1 MLDNLI
7 VGLSAALQLK
17 QFLFMVL
24 GTVIGLWVGVLP
36 GLGGPVAMAILI
48 PFTFAMD
55 PLSAL
60 LMLASISVGAAFGGS
75 VTSILL
81 NIPGEASSAA
91 TAYDGYPMAQQG
103 KAKVA
108 MGLSA
113 GASMAAAIIGVLIL
127 MFASGPVAKAALAF
141 SPAEYFALAI
151 LGLTVVSVAALGST
165 TKGLAMGALG
175 IAISLIG
182 IDSILGV
189 ERYTFGFVYLL
200 DGISFVPVMV
210 GLFAITELTSMILE
224 GGTIAKAG
232 RLEGSLWDGFL
243 DTFRYPFTL
252 IQSTAVGAFLGM
264 IPGIGATAA
273 NFLAYSVAQRSSK
286 HPERFGKGAPEG
298 VIAPEASNNSCI
310 PTSLI
315 PALTLGIPGGATSAI
330 LLVAVTLQGLR
341 PGPMLFTSNPQLI
354 WGFFMGLMVGAV
366 MATVLYL
373 IMIPWFALI
382 TIVRIEL
389 MAPMLLIITLFGA
402 YANERNVMDVFVAIV
417 FGLFGYFLRRHGY
430 PLISLVIG
438 LILGKLA
445 EGSFH
450 QALMISDHDYSGF
463 RSPSDVGGDLRVLP
477 CAYPLAG
484 AQEAPRSGRPVR
496 VRVTDRVTTPNAPR
510 CPWARPLMPYFGS
523 ADSPEAPEHQ
533 QPFWASA
540 GIQFPRKGGPPGL
553 GPRRIPVFRQTKMKR
568 DSRVA
573 KCVPLH
579 ADGDGWHCR
588 A

>member
-1 MLDNLI
+1 MFDNLYL
-7 VGLSAALQLK
+7 GLMAALQLK
-17 QFLFMVL
+17 QFLFMVA

-48 PFTFAMD
+48 PFTFTMD

-75 VTSILL
+75 ITSILL

-113 GASMAAAIIGVLIL
+113 GASMVAGFVGVLIL
-127 MFASGPVAKAALAF
+127 MFVSGPVVKVALAF

-165 TKGLAMGALG
+165 VKGLAMGALG

-182 IDSILGV
+182 VDSILGT
-189 ERYTFGFVYLL
+189 ERYTFGHVYLL
-200 DGISFVPVMV
+200 DGISFVPVMI
-210 GLFAITELTSMILE
+210 GLFAITELITMIIE
-224 GGTIAKAG
+224 GGTIAKSG
-232 RLEGSLWDGFL
+232 KLEGSLWQGFW
-243 DTFRYPFTL
+243 DTFKYPFTL
-252 IQSTAVGAFLGM
+252 TQSTVLGAFIGI
-264 IPGIGATAA
+264 IPGLGATAA
-273 NFLAYSVAQRSSK
+273 NFLAYSVAMRSSK
-286 HPERFGKGAPEG
+286 HPDRFGKGAPEG

-315 PALTLGIPGGATSAI
+315 PALTLGIPGGATAAI
-330 LLVAVTLQGLR
+330 LLVAVTVQGLR
-341 PGPMLFTSNPQLI
+341 PGPMLFTSNPELI
-354 WGFFMGLMVGAV
+354 WGFYMGLLIGVL

-373 IMIPWFALI
+373 VMIPWFAMI
-382 TIVRIEL
+382 TLVRIEL

-402 YANERNVMDVFVAIV
+402 YANERNMLDVFVAIA
-417 FGLFGYFLRRHGY
+417 FGLFGYFARRHGY

-450 QALMISDHDYSGF
+450 QALQISDGDYSVF
-463 RSPSDVGGDLRVLP
+463 VL
-477 CAYPLAG
+477 
-484 AQEAPRSGRPVR
+484 
-496 VRVTDRVTTPNAPR
+496 
-510 CPWARPLMPYFGS
+510 RPLS
-523 ADSPEAPEHQ
+523 ATIFAICIVLVLWPKAKKQ
-533 QPFWASA
+533 L
-540 GIQFPRKGGPPGL
+540 GKGGAE
-553 GPRRIPVFRQTKMKR
+553 VT
-568 DSRVA
+568 
-573 KCVPLH
+573 
-579 ADGDGWHCR
+579 
-588 A
+588 

>member
-1 MLDNLI
+1 MVDNLI
-7 VGLSAALQLK
+7 LGLTAALQLK
-17 QFLFMVL
+17 QFMFMVL

-48 PFTFAMD
+48 PFTFSMD

-91 TAYDGYPMAQQG
+91 TAYDGYPMAQRG

-113 GASMAAAIIGVLIL
+113 GASMAAAIAGVLIL
-127 MFASGPVAKAALAF
+127 MFAF

-165 TKGLAMGALG
+165 IKGLAMGALG

-182 IDSILGV
+182 IDSILGS

-210 GLFAITELTSMILE
+210 GLFAITELTSMILQ
-224 GGTIAKAG
+224 GGTIARAG
-232 RLEGSLWDGFL
+232 RLEGSLWDGFW

-252 IQSTAVGAFLGM
+252 VQSTAVGAFLGM

-273 NFLAYSVAQRSSK
+273 NFLAYSVAQRSSR

-341 PGPMLFTSNPQLI
+341 PGPMLFTSNPELI
-354 WGFFMGLMVGAV
+354 WGFFMGLLIGAI

-373 IMIPWFALI
+373 VMIPWFALI
-382 TIVRIEL
+382 TIVRVEL
-389 MAPMLLIITLFGA
+389 LAPMLLIITLFGA
-402 YANERNVMDVFVAIV
+402 YAN
-417 FGLFGYFLRRHGY
+417 
-430 PLISLVIG
+430 
-438 LILGKLA
+438 
-445 EGSFH
+445 
-450 QALMISDHDYSGF
+450 
-463 RSPSDVGGDLRVLP
+463 
-477 CAYPLAG
+477 
-484 AQEAPRSGRPVR
+484 
-496 VRVTDRVTTPNAPR
+496 
-510 CPWARPLMPYFGS
+510 
-523 ADSPEAPEHQ
+523 
-533 QPFWASA
+533 
-540 GIQFPRKGGPPGL
+540 
-553 GPRRIPVFRQTKMKR
+553 
-568 DSRVA
+568 
-573 KCVPLH
+573 
-579 ADGDGWHCR
+579 
-588 A
+588 

>member
-7 VGLSAALQLK
+7 LGLTAALQLK
-17 QFLFMVL
+17 QFFFMIV

-48 PFTFAMD
+48 PFTFSMD

-75 VTSILL
+75 ITSILL

-103 KAKVA
+103 KAMVA

-113 GASMAAAIIGVLIL
+113 GASMAAAIVGVLIL

-165 TKGLAMGALG
+165 IKGLAMGALG

-182 IDSILGV
+182 VDSILGS

-232 RLEGSLWDGFL
+232 KLEGSLWDGFW

-341 PGPMLFTSNPQLI
+341 PGPMLFTSNPELI
-354 WGFFMGLMVGAV
+354 WGFFAGLLVGAV
-366 MATVLYL
+366 MATALYL
-373 IMIPWFALI
+373 VMIPWFALI

-402 YANERNVMDVFVAIV
+402 YANERNMMDVFVAIL
-417 FGLFGYFLRRHGY
+417 FGLFGYFARRHGY

-450 QALMISDHDYSGF
+450 QALMISDHDYSVF
-463 RSPSDVGGDLRVLP
+463 FL
-477 CAYPLAG
+477 
-484 AQEAPRSGRPVR
+484 
-496 VRVTDRVTTPNAPR
+496 
-510 CPWARPLMPYFGS
+510 RPLS
-523 ADSPEAPEHQ
+523 ATIFATCLVLI
-533 QPFWASA
+533 FWP
-540 GIQFPRKGGPPGL
+540 GVKKRLGRGGAE
-553 GPRRIPVFRQTKMKR
+553 VT
-568 DSRVA
+568 
-573 KCVPLH
+573 
-579 ADGDGWHCR
+579 
-588 A
+588 